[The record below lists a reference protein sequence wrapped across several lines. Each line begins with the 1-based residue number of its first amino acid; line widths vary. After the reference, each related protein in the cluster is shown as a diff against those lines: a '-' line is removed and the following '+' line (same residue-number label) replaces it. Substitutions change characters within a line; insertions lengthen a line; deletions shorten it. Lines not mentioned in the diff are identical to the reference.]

1 MLKNLLH
8 QKKDSIIKKWY
19 DQILCDYPLDTQ
31 KFLRREKD
39 RFANPVGAALKANI
53 SPIYDWL
60 MDDEATEEKVA
71 GNLEEIMKI
80 RAVQEFTPGQ
90 SVAFILKLKDIIRA
104 MFSKEIEKN
113 SLYKD
118 LQQFEDKIDS
128 LALISFNSYS
138 KCRERLYQVRVSEL
152 KNMTSRVLKRLNVSL
167 DQIPEEEECNDNNTL
182 V

>member
-53 SPIYDWL
+53 TPIYDWL
-60 MDDEATEEKVA
+60 LDDEASEEKVA

-80 RAVQEFTPGQ
+80 RAVQEFSPGQ
-90 SVAFILKLKDIIRA
+90 SVAFILKLKGVIRA
-104 MFSKEIEKN
+104 LFSKEIESNNLHKG
-113 SLYKD
+113 L
-118 LQQFEDKIDS
+118 LQFETKVDS
-128 LALISFNSYS
+128 LALISFDAYS
-138 KCRERLYQVRVSEL
+138 KCRELLYQVRVNEL

-167 DQIPEEEECNDNNTL
+167 DEIPEENECNDNNTL